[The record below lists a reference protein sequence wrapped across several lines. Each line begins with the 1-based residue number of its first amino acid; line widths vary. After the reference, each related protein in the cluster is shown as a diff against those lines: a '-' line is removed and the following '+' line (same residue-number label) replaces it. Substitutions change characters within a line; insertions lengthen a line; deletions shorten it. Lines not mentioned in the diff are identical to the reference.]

1 MKIPHSFEIHAFSLQ
16 VLCFF
21 FFFFAEKMHD
31 FRVESPI
38 LEDKMHDFCLK
49 CEILAEKKRDCRVKQ
64 GIFGREYS

>member
-1 MKIPHSFEIHAFSLQ
+1 
-16 VLCFF
+16 
-21 FFFFAEKMHD
+21 MHD

-49 CEILAEKKRDCRVKQ
+49 CEILAEKKRDCQVKQ